1 MRFGFH
7 GEERD
12 EGEASRVLQGRKE
25 GESEEFGFE
34 MTSLFFFLFSFFF
47 TNGDFSV

>member
-25 GESEEFGFE
+25 GESGGVWVRNDL
-34 MTSLFFFLFSFFF
+34 SLFFLFSFFF
-47 TNGDFSV
+47 YKW